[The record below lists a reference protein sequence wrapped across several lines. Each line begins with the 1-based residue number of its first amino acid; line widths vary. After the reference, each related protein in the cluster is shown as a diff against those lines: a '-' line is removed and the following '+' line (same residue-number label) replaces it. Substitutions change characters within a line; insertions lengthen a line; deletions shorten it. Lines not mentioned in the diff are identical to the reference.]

1 MRTILRNGKIYVE
14 KNNFKEA
21 ILIEDGIIKLVGS
34 NEELAH
40 YSADNIVDLEG
51 KTVLPGF
58 NDSHLHISGIGA
70 LMNTCN
76 LTQAKSIDDIIQL
89 GRNFLKNKPNLK
101 ALHGRGWNQDYFTTG
116 ERRLITRF
124 DLDKI
129 STEIPIVFDRVCG
142 HVSVGNT
149 KALEILGIDENTS
162 VDGGTIELGEDGKP
176 NGIFT
181 ENAVRLIQSV
191 IPKKDDLQKEEE
203 FLKAC
208 NYALSLGITSVQ
220 SCDIM
225 DTESRCMYK
234 IIHNIYDNKKTKLRY
249 SHQFNYQ
256 DIADFRNYL
265 ETEHLEGKYDEKFLS
280 KGALKL
286 FKDGSLGARTA
297 LMLEDYKDAP
307 GTKGVEALTDEQLQA
322 LVELA
327 TEHGIRVVTHAIGD
341 GAVES
346 VIRAYERTIKNGRNK
361 DNRLRHGIVH
371 CQISN
376 RDQLNRIAKLNI
388 PVMYQPIFLD
398 YDIQIVEA
406 RVGKELAS
414 TSYAF
419 NTLYKLGA
427 PVSLGTDAPVEDC
440 NPFPNIYCAITRQR
454 LNGNP
459 EGGFNPKEKM
469 ELEDVIDAYTIGSA
483 YNEFKEDFKGRL
495 KPGFVADL
503 IVLDKDIF
511 SVNENEIKNIKVEKT
526 MIDGK
531 FVYET

>member
-162 VDGGTIELGEDGKP
+162 VDGGIIERDDDGKP

-181 ENAVRLIQSV
+181 ENAIRLIQSI
-191 IPKKDDLQKEEE
+191 IPKKDDLQREKE
-203 FLKAC
+203 FLRAC
-208 NYALSLGITSVQ
+208 DYALSVGITSVQ

-469 ELEDVIDAYTIGSA
+469 ELEDAIDAYTIGSA